1 MSAYV
6 ETAGQS
12 WASTLGLCTRAAVGD
27 VGIILGI
34 YAAGALAAGD
44 PDWGLRGRWN
54 IYATAAVLG
63 LAYAALVEHAALAA
77 GRWSY
82 TERMPVVSVFGA
94 GLWPLLQMTL
104 LPLLTFL
111 IARWWTGRSTTKNAD
126 RPVLVK
132 VMKSVAPLLV
142 GIVLFM
148 PGAELS
154 AATVEYDL
162 TIAWQEVNFT
172 GQPVKALTING
183 RLPGP
188 TLRFTEGDHAV
199 IRVHNQMDVET
210 SIHWHGILLP
220 NAMDGVPFV
229 TYPPIAPGQ
238 TFIYEFDLRQSGTY
252 WYHSHTMLQEQ
263 RGLFGA
269 LVIAP
274 KDEGAFDR
282 LRDHVVVLSDWT
294 DEEANSVLHTLKRGS
309 EWYSLR
315 KGSGQSVLGAARLGM
330 LGAYFSRELQRMP
343 PMDLSDVYYE
353 RFLLNGAPQ
362 QSLTAKP
369 GENIRLRIIDGSA
382 STFFYLQFAGGPMQI
397 IAADGLP
404 VQPFDEKRLLI
415 GVAETYDAIV
425 TMPADGSYEFRA
437 TAHDGSGQATLW
449 IGSGLRYA
457 APDIP
462 HPNLYSNMG
471 GISLKRVL
479 ALTPGGSMGM
489 PGNEVRAGKFDQP
502 GMNGMGGMNGM
513 KEMDQGAMAQEAGK
527 MNHAGMASGP
537 AMEHAGHARDEV
549 EQETIPMDAATNGHA
564 GPGMVSN
571 EQLAEPKSTWLG
583 LLAEDVSSK
592 APLAADGMNRQ
603 RPWPPYDKLRALQ
616 PTAFDPHKPVRQ
628 IRLTLD
634 GDMERY
640 VWFLNNKPLS
650 ETDHIEIKRGEV
662 VRFIMINRT
671 MMHHPMHLHGHF
683 FRVLNAQG
691 EFSPLKHTVDVAPM
705 TTTVI
710 EFAAEEFGDWFFHCH
725 LLYHMESGMAR
736 VVHYQDFTLDPA
748 TAAVRQHLY
757 HDPFHL
763 YGQMDLLSQMGQ
775 GVLVYANTRHIF
787 SAEWQAGWQ
796 GVDDVEWEVTPAYD
810 YYLNR
815 FAAVF
820 AGVDLEGTGNRFEK
834 HEGIFGLRYLLPL
847 NIASRVW
854 VDTAG
859 EFQFAVGKYLELT
872 PRLAVFSEAE
882 YDTKEHWEIRAG
894 TGYMMTKHFSLIGQ
908 WHSRFGWGGGVRWQF

>member
-1 MSAYV
+1 V
-6 ETAGQS
+6 LAGF
-12 WASTLGLCTRAAVGD
+12 
-27 VGIILGI
+27 
-34 YAAGALAAGD
+34 
-44 PDWGLRGRWN
+44 
-54 IYATAAVLG
+54 
-63 LAYAALVEHAALAA
+63 
-77 GRWSY
+77 
-82 TERMPVVSVFGA
+82 VS
-94 GLWPLLQMTL
+94 
-104 LPLLTFL
+104 FL
-111 IARWWTGRSTTKNAD
+111 IARWWTGRSAKNAD
-126 RPVLVK
+126 RRVLVK
-132 VMKSVAPLLV
+132 IMKAVAPLLG
-142 GIVLFM
+142 GIVLFI
-148 PGAELS
+148 PGAKLS

-162 TIAWQEVNFT
+162 TIARQEVNFT

-229 TYPPIAPGQ
+229 TYPPISPGR

-274 KDEGAFDR
+274 KDEEAFDQ
-282 LRDHVVVLSDWT
+282 LRDHIVVLSDWT
-294 DEEANSVLHTLKRGS
+294 DEEANSVFHTLKRGS

-362 QSLTAKP
+362 QSLAAKP
-369 GENIRLRIIDGSA
+369 GEKIRLRIIDGSA
-382 STFFYLQFAGGPMQI
+382 STFFHLQFAGGPMQI
-397 IAADGLP
+397 ISADGLP

-437 TAHDGSGQATLW
+437 TAHDGSGQASLW
-449 IGSGLRYA
+449 IGSGPRYA

-513 KEMDQGAMAQEAGK
+513 KETDQGPMAQEAGK
-527 MNHAGMASGP
+527 MNHTGMAS
-537 AMEHAGHARDEV
+537 H
-549 EQETIPMDAATNGHA
+549 
-564 GPGMVSN
+564 
-571 EQLAEPKSTWLG
+571 EQLAEPNSTWFG
-583 LLAEDVSSK
+583 LMAEDVSSK
-592 APLAADGMNRQ
+592 TPLAADGMNRQ
-603 RPWPPYDKLRALQ
+603 RPWPPYDKLRALK

-725 LLYHMESGMAR
+725 LLYHMGSGMAR
-736 VVHYQDFTLDPA
+736 VVHYQDFIPDPA
-748 TAAVRQHLY
+748 TAAVRRHLY

-763 YGQMDLLSQMGQ
+763 YGQMDALSQMAQ

-796 GVDDVEWEVTPAYD
+796 GVDDVEWEVTPTYD

-815 FAAVF
+815 FAGVF

-859 EFQFAVGKYLELT
+859 EFQFAVGKHLELT

-894 TGYMMTKHFSLIGQ
+894 TSYILTKQFSLVGQ
-908 WHSRFGWGGGVRWQF
+908 WHSRFGWGGGLHWQF

>member
-1 MSAYV
+1 MKS
-6 ETAGQS
+6 S
-12 WASTLGLCTRAAVGD
+12 D
-27 VGIILGI
+27 
-34 YAAGALAAGD
+34 
-44 PDWGLRGRWN
+44 
-54 IYATAAVLG
+54 
-63 LAYAALVEHAALAA
+63 
-77 GRWSY
+77 
-82 TERMPVVSVFGA
+82 
-94 GLWPLLQMTL
+94 
-104 LPLLTFL
+104 
-111 IARWWTGRSTTKNAD
+111 RSQNAD
-126 RPVLVK
+126 RRILIKLMKPV
-132 VMKSVAPLLV
+132 AA
-142 GIVLFM
+142 LFGCLALFVPVTM
-148 PGAELS
+148 LS

-162 TIAWQEVNFT
+162 TIARQEVNFT

-199 IRVHNQMDVET
+199 IRVHNQMDEET

-294 DEEANSVLHTLKRGS
+294 DEDESSVLHTLKRGS
-309 EWYSLR
+309 TWYSLR

-343 PMDLSDVYYE
+343 PMDLADVYYD

-362 QSLTAKP
+362 QSVAAKP
-369 GENIRLRIIDGSA
+369 GEKIRLRVIAGSA
-382 STFFYLQFAGGPMQI
+382 STFFYLQFAGGPLQV
-397 IAADGLP
+397 IAADGQP
-404 VQPFDEKRLLI
+404 VQPFDDRRLLI
-415 GVAETYDAIV
+415 GVAETYDILI
-425 TMPADGSYEFRA
+425 TIPAEGSYEFRA
-437 TAHDGSGQATLW
+437 TAHDGSGQASLW
-449 IGSGLRYA
+449 LGNGPRHA

-471 GISLKRVL
+471 ELSFKRVL

-489 PGNEVRAGKFDQP
+489 PGNEVHAGTFDKP
-502 GMNGMGGMNGM
+502 GMNGMDSM
-513 KEMDQGAMAQEAGK
+513 KKMDHGAMTQDAGT
-527 MNHAGMASGP
+527 MNHSGMAP
-537 AMEHAGHARDEV
+537 EVATEHAGHDKSEMAMENM
-549 EQETIPMDAATNGHA
+549 TMDAATNGHA
-564 GPGMVSN
+564 EPGMASH
-571 EQLAEPKSTWLG
+571 ELPATLANTWFG

-592 APLAADGMNRQ
+592 APLADDGMGVE
-603 RPWPPYDKLRALQ
+603 RPWPPYDKLRSLQ
-616 PTAFDPHKPVRQ
+616 PTTFDPHKPVRE

-634 GDMERY
+634 GDMVRY

-650 ETDHIEIKRGEV
+650 ETDHFEIKHGEV

-683 FRVLNAQG
+683 FRVVNAQG
-691 EFSPLKHTVDVAPM
+691 EYSPLKHTVDVAPM

-736 VVHYQDFTLDPA
+736 VVHYQNFTLDPA
-748 TAAVRQHLY
+748 TAAIRQNLY
-757 HDPFHL
+757 HDPFQL
-763 YGQMDLLSQMGQ
+763 YGQLDVLSQMAQ
-775 GVLVYANTRHIF
+775 GTVVYSNTRHIF
-787 SAEWQAGWQ
+787 STEWRAGWQ
-796 GVDDVEWEVTPAYD
+796 RVNDVEWEVTPAYD

-815 FAAVF
+815 FASVF
-820 AGVDLEGTGNRFEK
+820 AGVDLEGTGDRFEK

-847 NIASRVW
+847 NITSRVW

-859 EFQFAVGKYLELT
+859 EFQFAVGKHMELT
-872 PRLAVFSEAE
+872 PRLAAFSEAE
-882 YDTKEHWEIRAG
+882 YDTREHWEIRAG
-894 TGYMMTKHFSLIGQ
+894 TSYLLGKHFSLIGQ
-908 WHSRFGWGGGVRWQF
+908 WHSRFGWGGGLRWQF

>member
-1 MSAYV
+1 MKTPDRSQ
-6 ETAGQS
+6 ETD
-12 WASTLGLCTRAAVGD
+12 RR
-27 VGIILGI
+27 ILVKI
-34 YAAGALAAGD
+34 MKL
-44 PDWGLRGRWN
+44 
-54 IYATAAVLG
+54 V
-63 LAYAALVEHAALAA
+63 AALFGCLALFV
-77 GRWSY
+77 
-82 TERMPVVSVFGA
+82 PV
-94 GLWPLLQMTL
+94 
-104 LPLLTFL
+104 
-111 IARWWTGRSTTKNAD
+111 TT
-126 RPVLVK
+126 
-132 VMKSVAPLLV
+132 
-142 GIVLFM
+142 
-148 PGAELS
+148 LS

-162 TIAWQEVNFT
+162 TIARQEVNFT
-172 GQPVKALTING
+172 GQPAKAMTING
-183 RLPGP
+183 QLPGP
-188 TLRFTEGDHAV
+188 TLHFTEGDHAV

-229 TYPPIAPGQ
+229 TFPPIAPGQ

-252 WYHSHTMLQEQ
+252 WYHSHTILQEQ
-263 RGLFGA
+263 CGLFGA

-315 KGSGQSVLGAARLGM
+315 KGSGQSVLGAMRLGM

-343 PMDLSDVYYE
+343 PMDLSDVYYD
-353 RFLLNGAPQ
+353 RFLLNGAQQ
-362 QSLTAKP
+362 QSLAAQP
-369 GENIRLRIIDGSA
+369 GEKIRLRVIAGSA
-382 STFFYLQFAGGPMQI
+382 TTFFYLQFAGGPMQV

-404 VQPFDEKRLLI
+404 VQPFDEQRLLI
-415 GVAETYDAIV
+415 GVAETYDVII

-437 TAHDGSGQATLW
+437 TAHDGSGQASLW
-449 IGSGLRYA
+449 IGAGPRHV

-462 HPNLYSNMG
+462 HPNLYSSMG
-471 GISLKRVL
+471 GLSLKRVL

-489 PGNEVRAGKFDQP
+489 PGNEVRDGKFDQP
-502 GMNGMGGMNGM
+502 GMNGMGGM
-513 KEMDQGAMAQEAGK
+513 KDMDHGAMVQDAGK

-537 AMEHAGHARDEV
+537 AMGHAGHDTSDMAHER
-549 EQETIPMDAATNGHA
+549 TPMDVATNGHA
-564 GPGMVSN
+564 KPGMVSH
-571 EQLAEPKSTWLG
+571 EKPAAPKRTWLG

-592 APLAADGMNRQ
+592 APLAADGMNPQ

-616 PTAFDPHKPVRQ
+616 PTTFDPHKPVRE

-683 FRVLNAQG
+683 FRVVNAQG
-691 EFSPLKHTVDVAPM
+691 EYSPLKHTVDVAPM
-705 TTTVI
+705 MTTVI
-710 EFAAEEFGDWFFHCH
+710 EFAAEEVGDWFFHCH

-736 VVHYQDFTLDPA
+736 VVHYQDFTLNPA
-748 TAAVRQHLY
+748 TAAVRQRLY
-757 HDPFHL
+757 HDTFHF
-763 YGQMDLLSQMGQ
+763 YGQLDVLSQMAQ
-775 GVLVYANTRHIF
+775 GALVYANTRHIF
-787 SAEWQAGWQ
+787 STEWRVGWQ
-796 GVDDVEWEVTPAYD
+796 RVGDVEWEVTPAYD

-815 FAAVF
+815 FASVF
-820 AGVDLEGTGNRFEK
+820 VGVDLEGAGNRFEK
-834 HEGIFGLRYLLPL
+834 HEGVFGLRYLLPL
-847 NIASRVW
+847 NIAFRVW

-859 EFQFAVGKYLELT
+859 EWQFAVNKHLELT

-882 YDTKEHWEIRAG
+882 YDTKEHWEMRAG
-894 TGYMMTKHFSLIGQ
+894 ASYLLAKHFSLIAQ
-908 WHSRFGWGGGVRWQF
+908 WHSRFGWGGGLRWQF